1 MSKEVKDNNN
11 KVELSDKE
19 IEQIKIRMGIIDKR
33 SQKLNTTSIEL
44 SILRSELSKHIE
56 NMVVLKGKDS
66 GLSWIFDGERL
77 IQKCES
83 KDTNNI
89 EYNKIASI

>member
-1 MSKEVKDNNN
+1 MSKEVKDIN

-19 IEQIKIRMGIIDKR
+19 IEQINIRMGVIDKR
-33 SQKLNTTSIEL
+33 SQKLNATSLEL

-66 GLSWIFDGERL
+66 GLSWIFDGEKL

-83 KDTNNI
+83 KDTSNI
-89 EYNKIASI
+89 EYNQIANI

>member
-1 MSKEVKDNNN
+1 MSKEVKDIN

-19 IEQIKIRMGIIDKR
+19 IEQINIRMGVIDKR
-33 SQKLNTTSIEL
+33 SQKLNATSLEL

-66 GLSWIFDGERL
+66 GLSWIFDGEKL

-89 EYNKIASI
+89 KYNQIANI

>member
-1 MSKEVKDNNN
+1 
-11 KVELSDKE
+11 
-19 IEQIKIRMGIIDKR
+19 
-33 SQKLNTTSIEL
+33 
-44 SILRSELSKHIE
+44 
-56 NMVVLKGKDS
+56 MVVLKGKDS

-89 EYNKIASI
+89 EYNKIASV